1 MKDVELRELVE
12 AELEWEPSLNAA
24 HLAVTVHDSV
34 VTLGGHVETYAE
46 KLAAERAARRVK
58 PVKGVA
64 LDIEV
69 RPPSAK
75 QVDDEDIAAR
85 AVNSLRW
92 QSNIPGADI
101 HVSVNRGWITLG
113 GEVEWRYQRK
123 AAERAVRYLSGVV
136 GVTNEIAIRSK
147 SQPGDLRQRIV
158 SALARNAAAEAKSVA
173 VDIDGGQ
180 VRLSGRVHSWHD
192 RKIIEDAIWAAP
204 GVTSIKDEIRIG

>member
-24 HLAVTVHDSV
+24 HVAVTVHDSV

-46 KLAAERAARRVK
+46 KLAAERAVRRVK
-58 PVKGVA
+58 QVRGVA
-64 LDIEV
+64 MDIEV

-75 QVDDEDIAAR
+75 QVDDEDIATR

-92 QSNIPGADI
+92 QSNIPGSDI

-113 GEVEWRYQRK
+113 GDVEWRYQRE

-136 GVTNEIAIRSK
+136 GVTNEIAIRST
-147 SQPGDLRQRIV
+147 SQPDDLKQRIV

-173 VDIDGGQ
+173 VDVEGGQ
-180 VRLSGRVHSWHD
+180 VRLSGKVHSWHD
-192 RKIIEDAIWAAP
+192 RKLIEDAIWAAP
-204 GVTSIKDEIRIG
+204 GVTSVKDEIRIG